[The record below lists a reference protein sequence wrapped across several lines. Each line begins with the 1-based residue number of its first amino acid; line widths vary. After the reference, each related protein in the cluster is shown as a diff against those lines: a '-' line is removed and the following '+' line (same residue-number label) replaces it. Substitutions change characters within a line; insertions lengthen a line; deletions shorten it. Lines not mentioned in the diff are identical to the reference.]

1 MKRTAL
7 LIATALLAS
16 AILSGCPDPKL
27 PKAPPSV
34 PEPKAAGSAGEPLK
48 DVVNNASKQN

>member
-34 PEPKAAGSAGEPLK
+34 PEPKAAGSVGEPLK